1 MHTRRQETGIA
12 IFTCAVLL
20 IAAASSS
27 RAAPHS
33 ENNDRPRIG
42 LVLAGGGAK
51 GGAHIGVLKVLE
63 ELHVPIDCIAG
74 TSMGALVGGGYAS
87 GIPAAELE
95 EFIVGIDWQKVV
107 GSQGRRDLEPIE
119 QKRAGATYSNNLEFG
134 ITSNGLTTAG
144 GLINTSSIEDLLRLY
159 VASARFEADFDKLP
173 IPFRAVA
180 TDMVSGNMVV
190 LEDGDLATAMR
201 ASMAIPGAFA
211 PVRLEDMIL
220 SDGGLVR
227 NIPVDVARNLC
238 ADIVIVVNLVELP
251 ADPAKLQSAT
261 QILGRTMD
269 VMIVANETLQLNSLA
284 ADDILID
291 VEMGTIGT
299 ADFERTAE
307 TVVLGETAARDMS
320 AALAKY
326 AVPEA
331 TYLAWRA
338 DVTDTQKLEARL
350 ADVRFEGLERVNPE
364 FLASD
369 EQVKAGDLV
378 DANTIS
384 AQAQRIAVLQD
395 FDSVGYR
402 LDGDP
407 ASPTLTW
414 LPKEKQLGPDYL
426 RLDMGAYA
434 SWDGDLRFLL
444 YGRHVRTWVNALG
457 AEWRNE
463 VQIGGETLLATSLYQ
478 PLDTAQKFFVEPR
491 AWFSRSTED
500 VFDDGER
507 VARYSFQD
515 STAALAA
522 GINLSRFAQARVSY
536 LYDQRDIDVDIGS
549 ELLPANDF
557 VDAGILVSA
566 VYDSRDTP
574 FGPTSGVALALEYLD
589 IDDSL
594 GADRD
599 WQRAEIGAGIA
610 IPLRRDVIWVS
621 AAGGSDL
628 DDSLPPDRKFA
639 LGGPASL
646 PGLELGE
653 LRADS
658 YWIIDSS
665 YLWKLKDVLPIR
677 NLALYGGVRLTGGA
691 VHGRLDGED
700 GGEFYGGSVY
710 LAGRTIIGP
719 MTLGIGSTS
728 LDSWSL
734 WLTIGRPVGHGT
746 IMDRGIFR

>member
-1 MHTRRQETGIA
+1 MRYRRQRTCIA
-12 IFTCAVLL
+12 YFACALL
-20 IAAASSS
+20 VIAVVDSS
-27 RAAPHS
+27 RAAPP
-33 ENNDRPRIG
+33 EDNVTRPRIG

-63 ELHVPIDCIAG
+63 QLKVPVDCIAG

-119 QKRAGATYSNNLEFG
+119 QKRAGTTYSNNLEFG
-134 ITSNGLTTAG
+134 ITPNGLKTAG

-159 VASARFEADFDKLP
+159 VASARFETDFDKLP

-180 TDMVSGNMVV
+180 TDMVSGDMIV
-190 LEDGDLATAMR
+190 LKEGDLATAMR
-201 ASMAIPGAFA
+201 ASMSIPGAFA

-227 NIPVDVARNLC
+227 NIPIDVARNLC

-251 ADPAKLQSAT
+251 ADPANLQSAT

-284 ADDILID
+284 ADDILIN

-307 TVVLGETAARDMS
+307 TIVLGETAARDMS
-320 AALAKY
+320 EALAKY
-326 AVPEA
+326 SVPEA
-331 TYLAWRA
+331 TYLAWRSE
-338 DVTDTQKLEARL
+338 VTDTQQLQARL
-350 ADVRFEGLERVNPE
+350 ADVRFEGLKRVNPE

-407 ASPTLTW
+407 ESPTLTW
-414 LPKEKQLGPDYL
+414 LPQEKQLGPDFL
-426 RLDMGAYA
+426 KLDMGAYA

-444 YGRHVRTWVNALG
+444 YGRHVRTWVNPLG

-463 VQIGGETLLATSLYQ
+463 VQVGGESLLATSFYQ

-500 VFDDGER
+500 LFDDDER
-507 VARYSFQD
+507 VARYAFED
-515 STAALAA
+515 SAASIAA
-522 GINLSRFAQARVSY
+522 GINLSRYAQARVSY
-536 LYDQRDIDVDIGS
+536 LYDQRDIEVDIGS
-549 ELLPANDF
+549 ELMPADDF

-566 VYDSRDTP
+566 EYDSRDTP
-574 FGPTSGVALALEYLD
+574 FSPTSGLALAFEYLS

-621 AAGGSDL
+621 AAGGTDL
-628 DDSLPPDRKFA
+628 NGDLPPDRKFS

-658 YWIIDSS
+658 YWTVDSS

-677 NLALYGGVRLTGGA
+677 NLALYGGVRLTA
-691 VHGRLDGED
+691 VRLMAAWTATMAAN
-700 GGEFYGGSVY
+700 SMVVPSTSP
-710 LAGRTIIGP
+710 AGR
-719 MTLGIGSTS
+719 SS
-728 LDSWSL
+728 
-734 WLTIGRPVGHGT
+734 
-746 IMDRGIFR
+746 DR